1 MSTLPKLKAEDL
13 ARERQAFQDRLR
25 ETLTFDELSA
35 KRLERQLI
43 AERDRPGTPPLMVAL
58 MWHELAYLSAF
69 AGRTDQA
76 LSRLDQ
82 AEGSGFSGLGMDI
95 SRAFVMELGGRFT
108 DARSVI
114 EALDVAKID
123 ASARKYLVP
132 HYVELGMFKAATE
145 AVADISEYDDY
156 AEVAKSILE
165 DHGIDD
171 ADVTARLQ
179 FAAAMII
186 DAAKHPLVDYKLF
199 AMRGEGILY
208 QFVVKGSTDELV
220 ELSIAISDA
229 LTDHFDGPLS
239 EILSIDIVPF
249 VPGNGSRQVEVFH
262 VGFQ

>member
-1 MSTLPKLKAEDL
+1 MQQPRLKADDL
-13 ARERQAFQDRLR
+13 ARERQTIQGRLR
-25 ETLTFDELSA
+25 ETLEFDELAA

-43 AERDRPGTPPLMVAL
+43 AERDRAGVTMQIRSW

-76 LSRLDQ
+76 LHRLDQ
-82 AEGSGFSGLGMDI
+82 ARNLGFVGLGMSI
-95 SRAFVMELGGRFT
+95 SHAFVLEMGGRFVA
-108 DARSVI
+108 ARGVI
-114 EALDVAKID
+114 EAID
-123 ASARKYLVP
+123 AASIIEPARQYLVP
-132 HYVELGMFKAATE
+132 HYVELGMFKAATD
-145 AVADISEYDDY
+145 AVADISDFDHY

-165 DHGIDD
+165 EHGIDD
-171 ADVTARLQ
+171 AEVTARLQ

-199 AMRGEGILY
+199 AMQGEGILY
-208 QFVVKGSTDELV
+208 QFVVKGSIDELV

-249 VPGNGSRQVEVFH
+249 VQGHGSRQVGVFH